1 MSKVLRINGHLNVSG
16 YVQDLIRKDLEN
28 AALLA
33 SLPAFIADDPAKQ
46 NLFDG
51 LTAPALIR
59 ETHRLVKSLV
69 DRINLLTVESQVSG
83 VMVEFKRLA
92 DALSK
97 LNNLERLP
105 EIAVNLQQIVGV
117 LNKLL
122 DLDGGSQAKT
132 AEVSK
137 SSGGSE
143 YVR

>member
-1 MSKVLRINGHLNVSG
+1 MMKPHFE
-16 YVQDLIRKDLEN
+16 YVEGKD

-33 SLPAFIADDPAKQ
+33 SLPSFIADDPAKQ

-69 DRINLLTVESQVSG
+69 DRIDLLTVEVNKVKAVELQVCG

-105 EIAVNLQQIVGV
+105 EIAVNLQQIAGV

-122 DLDGGSQAKT
+122 GLDGGDQVNTS
-132 AEVSK
+132 EVSK